1 MHGSFVVFTAASGTF
16 PTRRGRVRCLVPP
29 LLGAAPLVQLFEVHG
44 MPPKAKAGV
53 VAQLSGTTSNESPN
67 LGGRPK
73 KQKVAFEEAA
83 KDIALGKVQTIT
95 SLLGKRNVRPADDL
109 GGSSS
114 SPASAAPL
122 STSADPA
129 LRSRKYLELYEDR
142 FDHDSEKKN
151 DQHFYNVL
159 LLVAIVLSFAVDT
172 SICER
177 GFSLMNNL
185 KTVRRSQMGNTLL
198 RMLMVICSLGEE
210 WKDPSK
216 IPVAEIIEEWRS
228 HSSRGR
234 YKDNIWRPEILNDL
248 VGSGSGASTGSG
260 VPSVGSGEGDRE
272 EQVDAFEAGGLF
284 RMFGRMANQDAVR
297 ARAFPPASGLPTPR

>member
-1 MHGSFVVFTAASGTF
+1 MI
-16 PTRRGRVRCLVPP
+16 PQY
-29 LLGAAPLVQLFEVHG
+29 APE
-44 MPPKAKAGV
+44 
-53 VAQLSGTTSNESPN
+53 
-67 LGGRPK
+67 
-73 KQKVAFEEAA
+73 
-83 KDIALGKVQTIT
+83 
-95 SLLGKRNVRPADDL
+95 
-109 GGSSS
+109 
-114 SPASAAPL
+114 
-122 STSADPA
+122 
-129 LRSRKYLELYEDR
+129 RKYLELYEDR

-234 YKDNIWRPEILNDL
+234 NKDWRPEILHCL
-248 VGSGSGASTGSG
+248 VGSGSGASTGSR
-260 VPSVGSGEGDRE
+260 VPSVGSSEDDRE
-272 EQVDAFEAGGLF
+272 EEVDAFEAGGLF

>member
-1 MHGSFVVFTAASGTF
+1 MVTHVTEHVVECLNERFCKLITDPVVKAACIFEHSRWPSFETDKDALNGYGTKEIDLL
-16 PTRRGRVRCLVPP
+16 LVHYK
-29 LLGAAPLVQLFEVHG
+29 VLFG
-44 MPPKAKAGV
+44 Y
-53 VAQLSGTTSNESPN
+53 
-67 LGGRPK
+67 LGGD
-73 KQKVAFEEAA
+73 A
-83 KDIALGKVQTIT
+83 DKVQREW
-95 SLLGKRNVRPADDL
+95 KRLKIKVMR
-109 GGSSS
+109 
-114 SPASAAPL
+114 
-122 STSADPA
+122 DPA